1 MNATIR
7 EYRPSDEPV
16 VVEFAL
22 RAWAPVFAS
31 MESVLGAELSGR
43 LHGGEDGWRGY
54 QETAIRRA
62 LTDASMHTWVA
73 EVEAIAVGFVTAH
86 LTGDRRIGEVF
97 MLAVDPR
104 QQGQGTGTALTDV
117 ATDWLRKIRRPRGVG
132 GDRWRPWS
140 RAGPACLREGRLHG
154 VADSPLL
161 QGPVAVRVESGAC
174 RTLVPKRSLLVE

>member
-1 MNATIR
+1 MSATIR

-22 RAWAPVFAS
+22 RAVCVHGK
-31 MESVLGAELSGR
+31 VLGAELSGR

-117 ATDWLRKIRRPRGVG
+117 ATDWLRRSGALVALVETG
-132 GDRWRPWS
+132 GDPGH
-140 RAGPACLREGRLHG
+140 APAR
-154 VADSPLL
+154 
-161 QGPVAVRVESGAC
+161 RVYEKAAYTVLPIA
-174 RTLVPKRSLLVE
+174 RYFKAL